1 MDSNKNIIA
10 AISLSAA
17 IIVLWALFF
26 SPSPEDREKI
36 KQKRIDSVK
45 SLDAPEIENSETNN
59 LLSRKEALNKD
70 KRIVFENDNVKG
82 SISLK
87 GAIIDDLL
95 FKNYNEKL
103 EGTKKVVLL
112 NPRNA
117 SNTYYLETGWVTNNK
132 NIDLPNN
139 KSKWK
144 VEGNTKLSPGNDVKL
159 IWKNAQGLAFEK
171 IISIDNKFLFTVN
184 QKIKNNTN
192 KIYNFYPYSQII
204 RKNIP
209 KDIVNFFI
217 LHEGPLGVFDDQ
229 LVEKDYDDV
238 IDKKYSINAEKGF
251 LGITDKYWLTSLI
264 PEKNKNFRA
273 DFEYSEKFKISYIE
287 TEALEAQPNNQIS
300 NKVDIVIAAKE
311 VDVIDE
317 YNEKLG
323 LSKFDLVIDWGWFY
337 WIVKPLFFLN
347 DYFFKLAGNYG
358 LAIILITVCLR
369 LLFFPLNNYAFRS
382 MSRMKILQPEMA
394 RLKEVHKDDKMKLQQ
409 AIMQLYKKEGVN
421 PVSGCVPIL
430 ISIPF
435 FFAIY
440 KMLFVT
446 IEMRHQP
453 FFGWIKDL
461 SEKDPTSIF
470 NLFGLIP
477 WAPPEFLI
485 IGGLPVLMGLTMWA
499 QQKLNPAPQD
509 DIQKKIFMFFPVFL
523 TVILAPF
530 PSGLVLYW
538 TANNILTMAQQYVI
552 MKRTTVKTSQ

>member
-70 KRIVFENDNVKG
+70 KRIIFENDNVKG

-117 SNTYYLETGWVTNNK
+117 SDTYYLETGWVSNNK

-159 IWKNAQGLAFEK
+159 IWKNAQGLTFEK

-209 KDIVNFFI
+209 RDIVNFFI

-264 PEKNKNFRA
+264 PEKNKKFRA

-287 TEALEAQPNNQIS
+287 TEALEAQPNKQIS

-358 LAIILITVCLR
+358 VAIILITVCLR
-369 LLFFPLNNYAFRS
+369 LVFFPLNNYAFRS

-477 WAPPEFLI
+477 WSPPDFLI
-485 IGGLPVLMGLTMWA
+485 IGALPVLMGLTMWA